1 MLFIV
6 EDAWSL
12 ENEIASL
19 KKSRFGGEETEIHRF
34 DVREEEIAKAIE
46 EAQSDSLFT
55 PHKIVILA
63 NVDEVKTE
71 EAEFLLNYIARP
83 LGDAIMI
90 FTASG
95 KKGVSNKLMKA
106 LEPDGVRE
114 LAKTQLDKIRKS
126 IESHCVKQKIKIDKK
141 ALDFFLQSCGQ
152 DAISAKGEMEK
163 LLLWAG
169 DGGTI
174 TLEDCQRLL
183 LSESE
188 EIIWTL
194 TDAVAGKNAAAAL
207 QAFDRLLS
215 QGSEPIAII
224 GSLTRTFRQLLLCA
238 TLAEDKI
245 PAKEWPSKL
254 GLKGYPL
261 EKTIQFSRKFSF
273 SAIKRGIAMLRQA
286 DDDFKGGKGG
296 AAERPQ
302 IMERLLIDLCRLET
316 P

>member
-6 EDAWSL
+6 EDALSL
-12 ENEIASL
+12 DNEIASL
-19 KKSRFGGEETEIHRF
+19 IKTRFGGEETETHRF
-34 DVREEEIAKAIE
+34 DVREEEIYKAVE

-63 NVDEVKTE
+63 NVDEARTDGV
-71 EAEFLLNYIARP
+71 EFLLNYISRP
-83 LGDAIMI
+83 LGDAIAI
-90 FTASG
+90 LTASEDNAAV
-95 KKGVSNKLMKA
+95 KKLAKA
-106 LEPDGVRE
+106 LKLDKAAH
-114 LAKTQLDKIRKS
+114 LKKTPIDKIRKS
-126 IESHCVKQKIKIDKK
+126 VEHHCAEHKIKIDKK

-152 DAISAKGEMEK
+152 DAVSAKGEMDK

-174 TLEDCQRLL
+174 TLQDCQQLL

-194 TDAVAGKNAAAAL
+194 TDAVADKNAAKAL

-224 GSLTRTFRQLLLCA
+224 GSLTRTFRQLLSCI

-273 SAIKRGIAMLRQA
+273 SAMKRGIALLRQA
-286 DDDFKGGKGG
+286 DEDFKGGKGG